1 VGGWASG
8 NWRTTCSCSSTGHSP
23 EPLGVDEAVWVEDD
37 VMGRVTAVVQGGQ
50 AGDRAAARREL
61 AGIWAE
67 VEEGGGDAF
76 HRCVIAHFLADLQ
89 DDLQDELVWDE
100 RALAAVAGV
109 TDERAQE
116 YHPSLQVRGFLPS
129 LYLSL
134 ADDHRRLGDAARAH
148 EFLELARG
156 TIDALG
162 DDAYGGLVRSGLDNV
177 ARALAEGSTER
188 LLSH

>member
-1 VGGWASG
+1 MI
-8 NWRTTCSCSSTGHSP
+8 
-23 EPLGVDEAVWVEDD
+23 DDD
-37 VMGRVTAVVQGGQ
+37 VMGRVTAVVQGQ

-61 AGIWAE
+61 AALWTE
-67 VEEGGGDAF
+67 VEQSGGDAF

-89 DDLQDELVWDE
+89 DDVRDELMWDE

-148 EFLELARG
+148 ELLERARG
-156 TIDALG
+156 TVDALG

>member
-1 VGGWASG
+1 VI
-8 NWRTTCSCSSTGHSP
+8 
-23 EPLGVDEAVWVEDD
+23 DDD
-37 VMGRVTAVVQGGQ
+37 VMGRVTAVVQGQ

-61 AGIWAE
+61 AAIWTE
-67 VEEGGGDAF
+67 VEQSGGDAF
-76 HRCVIAHFLADLQ
+76 QRCVIAHFLADLQ
-89 DDLQDELVWDE
+89 DDLRDELVWDE

-156 TIDALG
+156 TVDALG

>member
-1 VGGWASG
+1 MI
-8 NWRTTCSCSSTGHSP
+8 
-23 EPLGVDEAVWVEDD
+23 DDD
-37 VMGRVTAVVQGGQ
+37 VMGRVTAVVQGQ

-61 AGIWAE
+61 AALWTE
-67 VEEGGGDAF
+67 VEQSGGDAF
-76 HRCVIAHFLADLQ
+76 HRCVIAHFLADVQ
-89 DDLQDELVWDE
+89 DDVRDELMWDE

-148 EFLELARG
+148 ELLERARG
-156 TIDALG
+156 TVDALG

>member
-1 VGGWASG
+1 MI
-8 NWRTTCSCSSTGHSP
+8 
-23 EPLGVDEAVWVEDD
+23 DDD
-37 VMGRVTAVVQGGQ
+37 VMGRVTAVVQGQ

-61 AGIWAE
+61 AAIWAE

-89 DDLQDELVWDE
+89 DDLRDELMWDE

-116 YHPSLQVRGFLPS
+116 YHPSLQVRGFRPS
-129 LYLSL
+129 RYLSL

-148 EFLELARG
+148 EFLERARG
-156 TIDALG
+156 TVDALG

>member
-1 VGGWASG
+1 V
-8 NWRTTCSCSSTGHSP
+8 
-23 EPLGVDEAVWVEDD
+23 VDD
-37 VMGRVTAVVQGGQ
+37 VMGRVTAVVQRGQ
-50 AGDRAAARREL
+50 TGDRATARQEL
-61 AGIWAE
+61 AALWAE
-67 VEEGGGDAF
+67 VEQRGGDAF

-89 DDLQDELVWDE
+89 DDLADELAWDE

-109 TDERAQE
+109 SDERAQE

-134 ADDHRRLGDAARAH
+134 ADDHRRLGDAERAH
-148 EFLELARG
+148 EFLRLAEG

-162 DDAYGGLVRSGLDNV
+162 DDAYGALVRSGLENL

>member
-1 VGGWASG
+1 VI
-8 NWRTTCSCSSTGHSP
+8 
-23 EPLGVDEAVWVEDD
+23 DDD
-37 VMGRVTAVVQGGQ
+37 VMGRVTAVVRGQ

-61 AGIWAE
+61 AAIWTE
-67 VEEGGGDAF
+67 VEQSGGDAF

-89 DDLQDELVWDE
+89 DDVRDELMWDE

-148 EFLELARG
+148 ELLERARG
-156 TIDALG
+156 TVDALG

>member
-1 VGGWASG
+1 VI
-8 NWRTTCSCSSTGHSP
+8 
-23 EPLGVDEAVWVEDD
+23 DDD
-37 VMGRVTAVVQGGQ
+37 VMGRVTAVVQSGQ
-50 AGDRAAARREL
+50 AGDRAVARREL
-61 AGIWAE
+61 AAIWTE
-67 VEEGGGDAF
+67 VEQGGGDAF

-116 YHPSLQVRGFLPS
+116 YHPSLRVRGFLPS

-148 EFLELARG
+148 EFLERARG
-156 TIDALG
+156 TIGALG

>member
-1 VGGWASG
+1 MI
-8 NWRTTCSCSSTGHSP
+8 
-23 EPLGVDEAVWVEDD
+23 DDD
-37 VMGRVTAVVQGGQ
+37 VMGRVTAVVRGQ

-61 AGIWAE
+61 AAIWTE
-67 VEEGGGDAF
+67 VEQSGGDAF

-89 DDLQDELVWDE
+89 DDVRDELMWDE

-134 ADDHRRLGDAARAH
+134 ADVHRRLGDAARAH
-148 EFLELARG
+148 EFLERARG

-177 ARALAEGSTER
+177 ARALAEGSTGR